1 MAWLFLQPTKSVYF
15 FLIDWFGLGN
25 FRLFSNVILTTLVLS
40 VWSFWLL
47 TISLK
52 FAYSHS
58 YKVRNNSCQ
67 VLRMKYFLKGMRH
80 LLRVF
85 ARNVSLRLA
94 DKAAAVSCPLLV
106 ADKIRVNYTPWKPT
120 ALTKRLVADAC
131 PSSTQPHT
139 RSEKQ
144 SAENNTA
151 SGSCKHKPGWFQQKK
166 NKYKFIPLVPL
177 QSNYRMTIL
186 TKK

>member
-15 FLIDWFGLGN
+15 FLIDWFGWGN

-67 VLRMKYFLKGMRH
+67 VLCMKYFLKGMRH

-131 PSSTQPHT
+131 PSSTQPRTHVLKNSRQKT
-139 RSEKQ
+139 TQ
-144 SAENNTA
+144 PLAAANTNLDDF
-151 SGSCKHKPGWFQQKK
+151 SNKK
-166 NKYKFIPLVPL
+166 KYTFIPLVPL

>member
-1 MAWLFLQPTKSVYF
+1 MLF
-15 FLIDWFGLGN
+15 
-25 FRLFSNVILTTLVLS
+25 LTTLVLS

-67 VLRMKYFLKGMRH
+67 VLCVKYFLKGMTH

-94 DKAAAVSCPLLV
+94 DKAAAVSCPLLLT
-106 ADKIRVNYTPWKPT
+106 DKNLSKLYPLKTDCFDKKASGWC
-120 ALTKRLVADAC
+120 C
-131 PSSTQPHT
+131 PSSAQPHT

-144 SAENNTA
+144 SAGKQHSLWQLQTQTWMISEKKKYSNLFHSYLYKVTI
-151 SGSCKHKPGWFQQKK
+151 GWRF
-166 NKYKFIPLVPL
+166 
-177 QSNYRMTIL
+177 
-186 TKK
+186 